1 MLNFKLITQYSLF
14 ISIVLISKSTYS
26 DIYTWKDANGNTH
39 FSDIAPAEQA
49 SEKVELKINT
59 YESVSYDSSIFDT
72 GKKVVMY
79 STSWCGY
86 CKKAKQYF
94 QKNNIAFTEYNIEK
108 NARAKREYKKMG
120 ATGVPVILVGKK
132 RMNGFSQKG
141 FDAIYR

>member
-1 MLNFKLITQYSLF
+1 MKFPEYSTITLLLLTVLVSGSADAEIYKWKDENGKIYFSDRA
-14 ISIVLISKSTYS
+14 SIQHNSEAIDVKVNTYS
-26 DIYTWKDANGNTH
+26 
-39 FSDIAPAEQA
+39 
-49 SEKVELKINT
+49 
-59 YESVSYDSSIFDT
+59 SVSYDNSIIDT
-72 GKKVVMY
+72 GKKVIMY

-94 QKNNIAFTEYNIEK
+94 KQNNIVYTEYNIEIS
-108 NARAKREYKKMG
+108 ARAKSEYKKMG

>member
-1 MLNFKLITQYSLF
+1 MNINYLSRLLFLLCITSSYSCLAE
-14 ISIVLISKSTYS
+14 
-26 DIYTWKDANGNTH
+26 IYKWTDENGNTH
-39 FSDIAPAEQA
+39 FSDRA
-49 SEKVELKINT
+49 SIQHESSTVDIQVNT
-59 YESVSYDSSIFDT
+59 YDSVSYDSSIFDT

-94 QKNNIAFTEYNIEK
+94 KKNNITFTEYNIEK
-108 NARAKREYKKMG
+108 NAKAKREYKKMG

-141 FDAIYR
+141 FEAIYR